1 MSAFAKFRGDEIFEI
16 NGETQCLWIE
26 IVNNSYNEPIKINKN
41 SVLDF
46 AVIEPE
52 NLSFK
57 HETTKVKKRKDTIEN
72 VELLDAKKGQRD
84 GFLSRYNLTYVGRD
98 TVNQAG
104 KLLLGLLSKQQTIL
118 IK

>member
-1 MSAFAKFRGDEIFEI
+1 MFLDR
-16 NGETQCLWIE
+16 
-26 IVNNSYNEPIKINKN
+26 NSKYISYIEPIKINKN
-41 SVLDF
+41 SVLGF

-52 NLSFK
+52 NVSFK
-57 HETTKVKKRKDTIEN
+57 HETTKVKKRKDTTQN
-72 VELLDAKKGQRD
+72 VELLDAKKGQRG
-84 GFLSRYNLTYVGRD
+84 GFLSRYNLAYVGRD

>member
-57 HETTKVKKRKDTIEN
+57 HETTKVKKGKDTIEN
-72 VELLDAKKGQRD
+72 VELLEAKKD
-84 GFLSRYNLTYVGRD
+84 NEADF
-98 TVNQAG
+98 
-104 KLLLGLLSKQQTIL
+104 
-118 IK
+118 